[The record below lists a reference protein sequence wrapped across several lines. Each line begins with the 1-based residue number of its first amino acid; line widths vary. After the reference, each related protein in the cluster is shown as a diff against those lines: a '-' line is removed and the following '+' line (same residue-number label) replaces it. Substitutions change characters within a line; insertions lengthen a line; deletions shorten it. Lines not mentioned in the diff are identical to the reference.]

1 MNSPK
6 IVDLIQASNDIIAL
20 DEALSYHKFNHTDV
34 LAECDYIC
42 YDIDNLKRHI
52 QALATN
58 YYPNWFT
65 DTDIIML
72 GTGDESC
79 FVCCI
84 PD

>member
-42 YDIDNLKRHI
+42 Y
-52 QALATN
+52 
-58 YYPNWFT
+58 
-65 DTDIIML
+65 
-72 GTGDESC
+72 
-79 FVCCI
+79 V
-84 PD
+84 